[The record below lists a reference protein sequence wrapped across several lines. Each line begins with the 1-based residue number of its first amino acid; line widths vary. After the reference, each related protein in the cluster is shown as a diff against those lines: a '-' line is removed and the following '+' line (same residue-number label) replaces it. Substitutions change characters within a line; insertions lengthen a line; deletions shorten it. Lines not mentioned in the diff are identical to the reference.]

1 MGLAGNSSLPIRQH
15 EKLLG
20 LPHFETSC
28 RRVEWPRN
36 GWSISRRISQLR
48 KTTTKCGRTQA
59 HKVKNWNFTTAKST
73 NVYFFL
79 HLVGIPK
86 DNYVSWRH
94 QEVRMVLIFDFHYL
108 FLPRSL
114 YFYFNLILYVQS
126 TATNRRKTF
135 MIENYSLA
143 TPLSRCEININTKN
157 LKCLAT
163 RVTSPTVLLSSEFQR
178 INVIRDRRRETPGRR
193 PRSQRR

>member
-94 QEVRMVLIFDFHYL
+94 QEVRMVWIFWFSLFVLTTVPL
-108 FLPRSL
+108 FLFQFDIVIVCTKHSHKQTKN
-114 YFYFNLILYVQS
+114 FYDRELFFGNP
-126 TATNRRKTF
+126 AF
-135 MIENYSLA
+135 
-143 TPLSRCEININTKN
+143 PLWNKHKHKN
-157 LKCLAT
+157 LKCLAS
-163 RVTSPTVLLSSEFQR
+163 RLLLSSEFQR